1 LINPKCNKHREVE
14 NQNENRY
21 STKHNQLC
29 GMKNQR
35 VKQNQRKKKTTW
47 VVFFVVVVVV
57 FSRGLETSQRWF
69 DFEEKRE
76 TQKQ

>member
-1 LINPKCNKHREVE
+1 MWNEKPKSE
-14 NQNENRY
+14 
-21 STKHNQLC
+21 TKSEE
-29 GMKNQR
+29 
-35 VKQNQRKKKTTW
+35 KKTTW